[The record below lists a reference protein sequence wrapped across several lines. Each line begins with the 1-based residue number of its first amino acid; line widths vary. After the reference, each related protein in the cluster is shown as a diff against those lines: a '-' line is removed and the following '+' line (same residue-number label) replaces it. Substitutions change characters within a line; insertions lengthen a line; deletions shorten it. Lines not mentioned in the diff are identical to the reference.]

1 MENGL
6 KRYKIGA
13 ETSEVVTAIRLKIYR
28 VPDLKAFLVSVIIEK
43 FE

>member
-28 VPDLKAFLVSVIIEK
+28 VHDLKAFLVSVII
-43 FE
+43 